1 MSLKQKLVHLN
12 EKMGTEHVKRTQ
24 VMNQVEINLCFAY
37 KELVNKYSD
46 VTNTSCKLYL
56 ISSSCSQ
63 ENRDKSWSLL
73 EKFPFTILGLSL
85 RNPQ

>member
-1 MSLKQKLVHLN
+1 
-12 EKMGTEHVKRTQ
+12 MGTEHVKRTQ